1 MGHILANTW
10 KFDQISPMV
19 MLYFSIL
26 TVPKS
31 YPERQ
36 SFRLEPSKCHNF
48 ALLTFPAFRSGEQ
61 TQRHEAR
68 FGCTVSY
75 KSLYFV
81 HLSLELVVLFT
92 EVQKGLI
99 SYSFLQLF
107 RDFGYWPLN

>member
-48 ALLTFPAFRSGEQ
+48 ALLTFPAFCSGEQ
-61 TQRHEAR
+61 TQRHD
-68 FGCTVSY
+68 V
-75 KSLYFV
+75 KVWL
-81 HLSLELVVLFT
+81 
-92 EVQKGLI
+92 
-99 SYSFLQLF
+99 YSFIQITVF
-107 RDFGYWPLN
+107 CPPEP

>member
-1 MGHILANTW
+1 
-10 KFDQISPMV
+10 MV

-61 TQRHEAR
+61 TQRHDVKVWLYS
-68 FGCTVSY
+68 FKQITV
-75 KSLYFV
+75 FCPPG
-81 HLSLELVVLFT
+81 LELVALFT

-107 RDFGYWPLN
+107 RDFGYWLLN